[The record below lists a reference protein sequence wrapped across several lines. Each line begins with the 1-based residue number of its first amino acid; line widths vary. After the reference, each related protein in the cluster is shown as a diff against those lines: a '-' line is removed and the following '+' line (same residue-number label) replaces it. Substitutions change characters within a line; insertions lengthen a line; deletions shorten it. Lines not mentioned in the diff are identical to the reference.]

1 LFGIVWGYR
10 ASSAAAG
17 AQAASC
23 LTGWTGWASDN
34 YIVDN
39 AYLLVL
45 IKELDTLHAV
55 VMHELNH
62 MLEMEMHAPPNQYY
76 DSSSAS
82 IF

>member
-1 LFGIVWGYR
+1 MHELNHMLEMEMH
-10 ASSAAAG
+10 APP
-17 AQAASC
+17 
-23 LTGWTGWASDN
+23 
-34 YIVDN
+34 VDN